1 MDAVSYNYAI
11 ENGLHVAPFTEAD
24 VVAIAD
30 DDVVENGDFHNLAG
44 FHHVLCHVQI
54 FLARF
59 RIAAGMIVQQHDRRG
74 VVLQGVTKHITGLNK
89 GKMILNINRRRKSV
103 NIKIQLSDGT

>member
-1 MDAVSYNYAI
+1 MKFLTTKKASPMDAVSYNYAI

-59 RIAAGMIVQQHDRRG
+59 RIAARIYCVN
-74 VVLQGVTKHITGLNK
+74 TNN
-89 GKMILNINRRRKSV
+89 ILYNTIF
-103 NIKIQLSDGT
+103 T